1 MPANFLLQTGQTTS
15 AWADFE
21 CSHSPETLLKV
32 TWHVSQAKPSS
43 EAAGFECRPTRSCG
57 ADVGDGVAG
66 GVGGAEAGTLS
77 AGPAGII
84 SGTVEVTTG
93 NQRSTP

>member
-21 CSHSPETLLKV
+21 CSRSPETLLKV

-66 GVGGAEAGTLS
+66 GVGKIHFDL
-77 AGPAGII
+77 PALDQHGII
-84 SGTVEVTTG
+84 PSD
-93 NQRSTP
+93 Q